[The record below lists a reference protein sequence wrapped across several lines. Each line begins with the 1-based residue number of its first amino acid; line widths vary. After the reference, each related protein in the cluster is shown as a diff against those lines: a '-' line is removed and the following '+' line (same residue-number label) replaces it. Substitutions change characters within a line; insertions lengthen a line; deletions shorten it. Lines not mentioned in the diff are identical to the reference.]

1 MLEQAEIDEWV
12 APRAKEIDGVK
23 REESQV
29 LQEINE
35 EVEGLRK
42 AARRVAVGEVGSRM
56 EQMSLEEAPAEDNDE
71 Y

>member
-1 MLEQAEIDEWV
+1 VLDQAEIDEWV

-42 AARRVAVGEVGSRM
+42 VARRAAEAGGEVGGRM
-56 EQMSLEEAPAEDNDE
+56 EQMTLKDDDE

>member
-1 MLEQAEIDEWV
+1 VLDQAEIDEWV

-42 AARRVAVGEVGSRM
+42 VARRA
-56 EQMSLEEAPAEDNDE
+56 AD
-71 Y
+71 

>member
-1 MLEQAEIDEWV
+1 MLDQAEIDEWV

-42 AARRVAVGEVGSRM
+42 VARRAAGSAGGEVGGRM
-56 EQMSLEEAPAEDNDE
+56 EQMSLMDNDE

>member
-1 MLEQAEIDEWV
+1 M

-42 AARRVAVGEVGSRM
+42 VARRVAGGEVGSRM
-56 EQMSLEEAPAEDNDE
+56 EQMSLKEAPAEDNDE

>member
-1 MLEQAEIDEWV
+1 MLDQAEIDEWV

-42 AARRVAVGEVGSRM
+42 VARRAAGGEVGARM
-56 EQMSLEEAPAEDNDE
+56 EQMSLKEAADDDDDE

>member
-42 AARRVAVGEVGSRM
+42 AARRVAGGEVGSRM
-56 EQMSLEEAPAEDNDE
+56 EQMTLKEDAPADDE

>member
-42 AARRVAVGEVGSRM
+42 AARRVAGGEVGSRM
-56 EQMSLEEAPAEDNDE
+56 EQMSLKDTVDDDDDE